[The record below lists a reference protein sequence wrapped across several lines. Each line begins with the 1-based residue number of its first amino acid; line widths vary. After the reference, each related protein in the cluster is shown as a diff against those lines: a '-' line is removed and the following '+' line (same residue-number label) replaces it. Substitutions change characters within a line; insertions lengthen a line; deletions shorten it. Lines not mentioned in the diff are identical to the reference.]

1 MENKKDQ
8 QTKFKELLE
17 AANPLVD
24 YLYKNY
30 DKPVKFNIL
39 TLANDIL
46 FISPSTIWKDI
57 YTLKNIKNPWKK
69 I

>member
-1 MENKKDQ
+1 MKRSEELIEKRR
-8 QTKFKELLE
+8 KFID
-17 AANPLVD
+17 D
-24 YLYKNY
+24 YMYKNY
-30 DKPVKFNIL
+30 DKPAKVNIL

-46 FISPSTIWKDI
+46 FISPSTVWKDI